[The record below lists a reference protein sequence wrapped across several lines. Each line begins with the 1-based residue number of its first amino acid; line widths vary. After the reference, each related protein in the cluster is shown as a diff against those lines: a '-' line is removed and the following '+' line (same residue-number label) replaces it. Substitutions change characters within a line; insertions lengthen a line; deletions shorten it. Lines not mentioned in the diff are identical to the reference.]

1 MNTASRQNVD
11 AAEIAR
17 FDAVAARWWDPA
29 GEFRGLHQL
38 NPLRVDYIERLA
50 GLEGKAVIDV
60 GCGGGILTEAMAE
73 RGAMVIGI
81 DAADGPLTVAKLH
94 CKESG
99 LRIKY
104 HKATAEQTAET
115 KAQQFDVVTC
125 MELLEHVP
133 DPLSVV
139 DACSRL
145 VKPGGDVFFST
156 INRNLKSFLLAI
168 VGGEYILRLLAKGTH
183 QYEKFIRPSELGE
196 WTRATHLQ
204 LEDITGVHYNPL
216 TKSFALG
223 GNVDVNYLMYCRR
236 PGTDG

>member
-1 MNTASRQNVD
+1 MTTTSPPNVD
-11 AAEIAR
+11 DAEIAR

-29 GEFRGLHQL
+29 GEFRGLLEL

-50 GLEGKAVIDV
+50 GLEGKTVIDV
-60 GCGGGILTEAMAE
+60 GCGGGILSEAMAK
-73 RGAMVIGI
+73 RGAIVTGI

-94 CKESG
+94 CKESR

-104 HKATAEQTAET
+104 YKATAEQTAEK
-115 KAQQFDVVTC
+115 KAERFDVVTC

-139 DACSRL
+139 DACGRL
-145 VKPGGDVFFST
+145 VKPDGDVFFST

-168 VGGEYILRLLAKGTH
+168 VGGEYVLRLLAKGTH
-183 QYEKFIRPSELGE
+183 QYEKFIRPSELDE
-196 WTRATHLQ
+196 WIRAAHLQ

-216 TKSFALG
+216 TKSFSLG
-223 GNVDVNYLMYCRR
+223 GNVDVNYLMHCRHH
-236 PGTDG
+236 GTDG